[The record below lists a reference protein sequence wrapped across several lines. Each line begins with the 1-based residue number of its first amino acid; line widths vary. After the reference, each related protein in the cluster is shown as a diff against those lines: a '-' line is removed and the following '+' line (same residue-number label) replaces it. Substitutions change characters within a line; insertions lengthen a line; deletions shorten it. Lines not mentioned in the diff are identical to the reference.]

1 MTRPRASLCLSL
13 SLTSSW
19 NPVLNLAATWI
30 QIQEDLQKS
39 LMGEEV
45 NLIKIHLPELEL
57 CTPERKKDRE
67 QTITFKN
74 VKYSQADN
82 WLLNVPFEDRSRENY
97 FRSQFEIFKLDMK
110 NHVLTAGL
118 LKFQTE

>member
-1 MTRPRASLCLSL
+1 
-13 SLTSSW
+13 
-19 NPVLNLAATWI
+19 
-30 QIQEDLQKS
+30 
-39 LMGEEV
+39 MGEEV

-97 FRSQFEIFKLDMK
+97 FRLQFEIFKLDMK